1 MASEYTQNLHLDKYA
16 STDRPNLR
24 DQYNSS
30 MDKIDTAVHSI
41 QTQQETANLT
51 IARLDTEMQSTT
63 IKATSAYD
71 NMSAMGIDTTAE
83 AKNFAD
89 RVDEATAATE
99 NLKALGADTTDAAAE
114 LANNIARNTEIRSL
128 VETRPYLQDRSGR
141 IVTDSSVSQYHAN
154 LYALV
159 PPSGNDAYILSFMA
173 ALKNTTIEPNGDLK
187 IFTINNMK
195 IPDLGYPTVITNRTF
210 HNLDLP
216 VMFYDKNGNV
226 EFVLHNWGSSAI
238 TLNEDSIYIN
248 VSFRANR
255 S

>member
-1 MASEYTQNLHLDKYA
+1 MSSEYTQNLHLDKYA

-30 MDKIDTAVHSI
+30 MDKIDSAVHSI

-51 IARLDTEMQSTT
+51 IARLDTELQSTT
-63 IKATSAYD
+63 VKATSAYD
-71 NMSAMGIDTTAE
+71 
-83 AKNFAD
+83 
-89 RVDEATAATE
+89 RVENLEVEATAATE
-99 NLKALGADTTDAAAE
+99 NLRSLGADTTDAASE
-114 LANNIARNTEIRSL
+114 LASNISRNTEIRSL

-141 IVTDSSVSQYHAN
+141 IVVDSSVNSYHAN

-159 PPSGNDAYILSFMA
+159 PVSGNDAYILSFMA
-173 ALKNTTIEPNGDLK
+173 SLKNTTIEPNGDLK
-187 IFTINNMK
+187 IFTINNMH

-226 EFVLHNWGSSAI
+226 EFVLHNWESSAI
-238 TLNEDSIYIN
+238 TLNADSIYIN
-248 VSFRANR
+248 ISFRAVR